1 MALDGS
7 FALFQPLLHER
18 GDKIGGMMAQLKAQA
33 FLVFLALHASRA
45 GKSFVNYLRCHIYL
59 R

>member
-33 FLVFLALHASRA
+33 FLVR
-45 GKSFVNYLRCHIYL
+45 GGTDRPTITQN
-59 R
+59 

>member
-1 MALDGS
+1 MALDDS
-7 FALFQPLLHER
+7 FALFQPLHEK

-45 GKSFVNYLRCHIYL
+45 GN
-59 R
+59 

>member
-1 MALDGS
+1 MALDDS
-7 FALFQPLLHER
+7 FALFQPLHEK
-18 GDKIGGMMAQLKAQA
+18 GDKIGGMMAQA

-45 GKSFVNYLRCHIYL
+45 GNSFVNYLRCHIYL

>member
-18 GDKIGGMMAQLKAQA
+18 GDKIGGMMAQLKT

>member
-7 FALFQPLLHER
+7 FALFQPLHER